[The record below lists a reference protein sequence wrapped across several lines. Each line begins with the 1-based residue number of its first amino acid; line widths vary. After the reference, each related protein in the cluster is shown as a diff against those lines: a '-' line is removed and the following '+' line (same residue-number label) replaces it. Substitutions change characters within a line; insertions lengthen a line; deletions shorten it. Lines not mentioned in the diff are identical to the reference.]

1 MKMTKKFDDLNETF
15 NVSGE
20 IVEKQVEPIEK
31 VEKVASSVEDVKKDY
46 EYTRGNLYSLIEK
59 GQEYDL
65 SAELRPINLE
75 L

>member
-20 IVEKQVEPIEK
+20 IVEKEVEPIEK
-31 VEKVASSVEDVKKDY
+31 VEKAASSVEDVKKDY

-59 GQEYDL
+59 GQE
-65 SAELRPINLE
+65 AINGILE
-75 L
+75 LAQ

>member
-31 VEKVASSVEDVKKDY
+31 VEK
-46 EYTRGNLYSLIEK
+46 LHL
-59 GQEYDL
+59 Q
-65 SAELRPINLE
+65 LRM
-75 L
+75 